1 MDLKGPEMHYFIHNI
16 YDAAVSLGVA
26 GPDLVTH
33 VGDAIS
39 IGIALDNI
47 FNKRCSPS
55 QKIVPYQ
62 SGGLQAMCG
71 DPKYVH
77 NNFLLLLVAVICR
90 SSPPSYTSIPTQDPT
105 LSVPNQS
112 LGST

>member
-47 FNKRCSPS
+47 FNKRCSPA
-55 QKIVPYQ
+55 QKIAPYQ
-62 SGGLQAMCG
+62 ASELQAMCG
-71 DPKYVH
+71 DPK
-77 NNFLLLLVAVICR
+77 
-90 SSPPSYTSIPTQDPT
+90 
-105 LSVPNQS
+105 
-112 LGST
+112 